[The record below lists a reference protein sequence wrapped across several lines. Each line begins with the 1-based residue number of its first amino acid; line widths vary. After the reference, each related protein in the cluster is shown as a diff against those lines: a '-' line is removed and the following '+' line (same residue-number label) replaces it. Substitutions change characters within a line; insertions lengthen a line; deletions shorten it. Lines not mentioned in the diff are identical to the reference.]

1 MIRKKQSTNYDRMNT
16 LIGRDVTIEGGTL
29 TSTETIRVDGT
40 YIGQIS
46 CKGNILIGETGL
58 IQGNIISQNILVSGK
73 IEGNIS
79 ATGEV
84 HLSPTCEIIGDI
96 SYENLIVDEGAK
108 FTGNCKTIVNNHS
121 QLTTT
126 TEDAK
131 SKPQAQLTAKKENK
145 K

>member
-1 MIRKKQSTNYDRMNT
+1 MMKRKQSTSYDRMNT

-29 TSTETIRVDGT
+29 TSTETIRIDGT
-40 YIGQIS
+40 YIGEIS

-73 IEGNIS
+73 IEGNIA

-84 HLSPTCEIIGDI
+84 HLATTCEVLGDI

-108 FTGNCKTIVNNHS
+108 FTGNCKTTVNNQS
-121 QLTTT
+121 QITTT
-126 TEDAK
+126 KDDK
-131 SKPQAQLTAKKENK
+131 PKPQAQLTAKKENK